1 MVKIYLKVLI
11 TRVSNK
17 FIKLG
22 INSMKSKDEVR
33 LRILEEY
40 DEKMESL
47 STLSIQVENLLKRLL
62 KDINISSMTTRVK
75 ARDSLSKKI
84 DIKQKIMGNKPKVY
98 KYETLNDITD
108 ICGIRICTFYS
119 DDVDE
124 IAGVIEKEFNIDTE
138 NSIDKRATMEVDRF
152 GYLSLHYI
160 VSLSEERTNLTE
172 YNEFQNIKFEIQIRS
187 MLQHTWA
194 EIEHDLGYKS
204 SVGLPNHIKRDFSR
218 VASLLEIADKEFLNI
233 KNSLEEYRMDVGEN
247 IQETLNERNIEIN
260 RISLIEFTRSKFF
273 RSKVDYII
281 ENTSVISINSKV
293 GDNFIDEI
301 VKSFKDFNIYTIEDL
316 KDIFENSIPF
326 SVNYLKLKEFN
337 KGGINIVAPLLYS
350 LYYIVVSRSLG
361 VEGLQS
367 LFYDLNIGTE
377 LGEDETYNI
386 FCEAYNSL

>member
-1 MVKIYLKVLI
+1 MVKIYLKVLV
-11 TRVSNK
+11 TMVSNK
-17 FIKLG
+17 FRKLG

-47 STLSIQVENLLKRLL
+47 SILSIQVENLLKRLL

-84 DIKQKIMGNKPKVY
+84 DIKQKIMGNKPKIY

-172 YNEFQNIKFEIQIRS
+172 YKEFQNIKFEIQIRS

-233 KNSLEEYRMDVGEN
+233 KNSLEKYQMDVGEN
-247 IQETLNERNIEIN
+247 IQETLSDQNIEIN
-260 RISLIEFTRSKFF
+260 RISLLEFTRSNFYEGKMN
-273 RSKVDYII
+273 YIL
-281 ENTSVISINSKV
+281 ENTAIDKILSVAD
-293 GDNFIDEI
+293 DNMVDKI
-301 VKSFKDFNIYTIEDL
+301 VHNFKDMNIYTIENL
-316 KDIFENSIPF
+316 KNIFQYSIPF
-326 SVNYLKLKEFN
+326 LISSLNLEEQKGAVN
-337 KGGINIVAPLLYS
+337 IITPLLYS
-350 LYYIVVSRSLG
+350 LYYIIISRSLG
-361 VEGLQS
+361 EDVLDN
-367 LFYDLNIGTE
+367 LFYDLNIDPS
-377 LGEDETYNI
+377 LDEDNVYDML
-386 FCEAYNSL
+386 CEAYNSSK

>member
-1 MVKIYLKVLI
+1 
-11 TRVSNK
+11 
-17 FIKLG
+17 
-22 INSMKSKDEVR
+22 MKSKDEVR

>member
-84 DIKQKIMGNKPKVY
+84 DIKQKIMGNKPTVY

-316 KDIFENSIPF
+316 KDIFEHSIPF